1 MLFSTVDR
9 SILYVNGTT
18 YFSIRMA
25 AIRISPVSSPE
36 VAPCHT
42 PMDTERVMRAIK
54 DSVMYA
60 TWNFLVSLVPPT
72 LRPESSLTAM
82 NMSATPEMCTI

>member
-1 MLFSTVDR
+1 MLFSTVDL
-9 SILYVNGTT
+9 SILYVKGTT
-18 YFSIRMA
+18 YFSMRMA
-25 AIRISPVSSPE
+25 PMRIMPVSSPE

-72 LRPESSLTAM
+72 LSPESSLTVMNISAM
-82 NMSATPEMCTI
+82 PEM